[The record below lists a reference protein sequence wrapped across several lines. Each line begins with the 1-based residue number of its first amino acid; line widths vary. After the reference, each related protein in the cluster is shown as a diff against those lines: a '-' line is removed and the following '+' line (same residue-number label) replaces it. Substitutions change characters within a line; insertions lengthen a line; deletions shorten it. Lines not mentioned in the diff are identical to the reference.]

1 MTKTLEM
8 TFKDT
13 AGKNVMISI
22 LNPKD
27 GLTLTQVDAIM
38 QDIIAKNIFATTNG
52 DLVDAVEAKIRVVDV
67 TVLVQ

>member
-67 TVLVQ
+67 TVLV

>member
-52 DLVDAVEAKIRVVDV
+52 DLVDAVEAKIRVVDI
-67 TVLVQ
+67 TVLV

>member
-8 TFKDT
+8 TFRDSM
-13 AGKNVMISI
+13 GKNVMINI

-27 GLTLTQVDAIM
+27 GLTLAQVDTVM
-38 QDIIAKNIFATTNG
+38 KDIVAKNIFVTTNG

-67 TVLVQ
+67 TVLV